1 MGTPELFEALA
12 ALCNAAGIGG
22 RVTCALGSLAR
33 CSFAA
38 MLARDAKRAITIAY
52 LAEPGTALTA
62 ASIALAL
69 LGLESNVE
77 VTC

>member
-1 MGTPELFEALA
+1 
-12 ALCNAAGIGG
+12 
-22 RVTCALGSLAR
+22 
-33 CSFAA
+33 